1 MKKTDRKEFGDYQT
15 PQPLADEVLAFLAT
29 QGLRPA
35 AIVEPTCGLGTF
47 VNAAAISFPSP
58 DIFAFDLN
66 REYTK
71 HLSRSSDGFRPRLHI
86 EIQDFFQ
93 KDWKAFFD
101 SLDGEILVVGN
112 PPWVTNAS
120 LGAIHGTNLPIK
132 SNFQNHKGFAA
143 KTGKANFDISEWILI
158 KLLESLRQHRA
169 CIAMLCKT
177 ATARK
182 VLRHAW
188 TNRFPIGRAS
198 LHSIDAASHFGVA
211 VDACLFVVHTGTIDL
226 PMIATVYLDL
236 SFNSKSSTIGMH
248 GKELVADVDEFKRL
262 SDIDGISYYKWRSGV
277 KHDAARV
284 MEFTRE
290 ANRLRNAAG
299 EEAHIEDAYLYP
311 MLKSSDLA
319 NGEIH
324 PKRLVLLTQRHP
336 SDDTGKIRH
345 DAPATWRYLLSHGA
359 ALDARQSMIYQ
370 KRSRFAMFGVG
381 PYTFAPWKVA
391 VSGLYKT
398 LKFRVVGPIGEKP
411 AVVDDTCYFV
421 PCQTKKE
428 SEFICDLLNS
438 DLCQRFLRSIV
449 FLDSKRPVT
458 IDVLNRIDLKRIAEK
473 LGQEAK
479 ARKYFV
485 AARHY
490 ERGQPLLVFEKMKE
504 YRTRRSS
511 LTRNPRRVSRNVS
524 TVDRPLTR
532 QPMAKPTMNKPE

>member
-1 MKKTDRKEFGDYQT
+1 MKKTARKEFGDYQT
-15 PQPLADEVLAFLAT
+15 PQPLADQVLAFLVP

-35 AIVEPTCGLGTF
+35 VIVEPTCGLGAF
-47 VNAAAISFPSP
+47 VKAAAVSFPSS
-58 DIFAFDLN
+58 DIFAFDLKQ
-66 REYTK
+66 EYTK
-71 HLSRSSDGFRPRLHI
+71 HLSGSFEDFQPRLQI
-86 EIQDFFQ
+86 ETQDFFR
-93 KDWKAFFD
+93 KDWKAFFE

-120 LGAIHGTNLPIK
+120 LGTIQGTNLPIK

-143 KTGKANFDISEWILI
+143 KTGKANFDISEWMLI
-158 KLLESLRQHRA
+158 KLLESLGRHRA

-188 TNRFPIGRAS
+188 MNRLPICRAS
-198 LHSIDAASHFGVA
+198 LHSIDASSHFGVA
-211 VDACLFVVHTGTIDL
+211 VDACLFIVHIGTTDL
-226 PMIATVYLDL
+226 PVTATVYRDL
-236 SFNSKSSTIGMH
+236 SFNAKSATIGMH
-248 GKELVADVDEFKRL
+248 GKELVADVDEFER
-262 SDIDGISYYKWRSGV
+262 SREIDGISYHRWRSGV

-284 MEFTRE
+284 MEFTRV
-290 ANRLRNAAG
+290 ANRLKNAAG

-319 NGEIH
+319 NGAIH
-324 PKRLVLLTQRHP
+324 AKRLVLLTQRHP
-336 SDDTGKIRH
+336 SDDTDKIRN
-345 DAPATWRYLLSHGA
+345 DAPATWRYLLSHGS

-370 KRSRFAMFGVG
+370 KRSRFAVFGVG

-411 AVVDDTCYFV
+411 SVVDDTCYFV

-458 IDVLNRIDLKRIAEK
+458 IDVLNRIDLKRVAEK

-490 ERGQPLLVFEKMKE
+490 EREQPLLVFEKTEE
-504 YRTRRSS
+504 YRTRRSTLS
-511 LTRNPRRVSRNVS
+511 RNPPRVS
-524 TVDRPLTR
+524 
-532 QPMAKPTMNKPE
+532 